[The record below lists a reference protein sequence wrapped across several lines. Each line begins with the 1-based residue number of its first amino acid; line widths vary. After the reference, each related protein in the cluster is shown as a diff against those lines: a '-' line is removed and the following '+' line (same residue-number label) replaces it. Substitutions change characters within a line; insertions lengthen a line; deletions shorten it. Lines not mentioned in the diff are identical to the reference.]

1 MAKFQKKDRRLVI
14 EFGENKF
21 FVDVINEELQKGVI
35 EFSENSQKKD
45 KSINDIMVDFK
56 KLIEIVLG
64 KDAYSL
70 IKKTEY
76 DNKELNFYELM
87 DICEFILEEINKY
100 NEQFQK
106 HNQEINNKYNKKNKF
121 KK

>member
-35 EFSENSQKKD
+35 EFAENSQKKD

-87 DICEFILEEINKY
+87 DICEFILDEINNY
-100 NEQFQK
+100 NVKFQK
-106 HNQEINNKYNKKNKF
+106 YNQEINNRYNNKNKF

>member
-1 MAKFQKKDRRLVI
+1 MAKFQKRDRRLVI
-14 EFGENKF
+14 EFGGNKF
-21 FVDVINEELQKGVI
+21 FVDVINEELQKGII

-45 KSINDIMVDFK
+45 KSINDIMLDFK

-64 KDAYSL
+64 KGAYSL
-70 IKKTEY
+70 IKKTAY

-87 DICEFILEEINKY
+87 DICEFILDEINNY
-100 NEQFQK
+100 NVKFQK
-106 HNQEINNKYNKKNKF
+106 YNQEINNRYNNKNKF

>member
-35 EFSENSQKKD
+35 EFAENSQKKD

-87 DICEFILEEINKY
+87 DICEFILDEINNY
-100 NEQFQK
+100 NVKFQK
-106 HNQEINNKYNKKNKF
+106 HNQEINNRYNNKNKF

>member
-35 EFSENSQKKD
+35 AFAENSQKKD

-87 DICEFILEEINKY
+87 DICEFILDEINNY
-100 NEQFQK
+100 NVKFQK
-106 HNQEINNKYNKKNKF
+106 HNQEINNRYNNKNKF

>member
-21 FVDVINEELQKGVI
+21 FVDVINEELQKGII

-45 KSINDIMVDFK
+45 KSVNDIMVDFK

-70 IKKTEY
+70 IKKTQY

-87 DICEFILEEINKY
+87 DICDFILDEINNYNVKLQKY
-100 NEQFQK
+100 S
-106 HNQEINNKYNKKNKF
+106 QEINNRYNNKNKF

>member
-21 FVDVINEELQKGVI
+21 FVDVINEELQKGII

-87 DICEFILEEINKY
+87 DICEFILDEINNY
-100 NEQFQK
+100 NVKFQK
-106 HNQEINNKYNKKNKF
+106 YSQEINNRYNNKNKF

>member
-87 DICEFILEEINKY
+87 DICEFILDEINNY
-100 NEQFQK
+100 NVKFKK
-106 HNQEINNKYNKKNKF
+106 HNQEINNRYNNKNKF

>member
-21 FVDVINEELQKGVI
+21 FVDVINEELQKGII

-45 KSINDIMVDFK
+45 KSINDIMLDFK

-64 KDAYSL
+64 KGAYSL

-87 DICEFILEEINKY
+87 DICEFILDEINNY
-100 NEQFQK
+100 NVKFQK
-106 HNQEINNKYNKKNKF
+106 YSQEINNRYNNKNKF

>member
-21 FVDVINEELQKGVI
+21 FVDVINEELQKGII

-45 KSINDIMVDFK
+45 KSVNDIMVDFK

-87 DICEFILEEINKY
+87 DICDFILDEINNYNVKLQKY
-100 NEQFQK
+100 S
-106 HNQEINNKYNKKNKF
+106 QEINNRYNNKNKF

>member
-87 DICEFILEEINKY
+87 DICEFILDEINNY
-100 NEQFQK
+100 NVKFQK

-121 KK
+121 KR

>member
-21 FVDVINEELQKGVI
+21 FVDVINEELQKGII

-87 DICEFILEEINKY
+87 DICDFILDEINNYNVKLQKY
-100 NEQFQK
+100 S
-106 HNQEINNKYNKKNKF
+106 QEINNRYNNKNKF

>member
-1 MAKFQKKDRRLVI
+1 MAKFQKKDKRLVI

-21 FVDVINEELQKGVI
+21 FVDVINEELQKGII

-87 DICEFILEEINKY
+87 DICEFILDEINNY
-100 NEQFQK
+100 NVKFQK
-106 HNQEINNKYNKKNKF
+106 YSQEINNRYNNKNKF

>member
-1 MAKFQKKDRRLVI
+1 MAKFQKRDRRLVI

-21 FVDVINEELQKGVI
+21 FVDVINEELQKGII
-35 EFSENSQKKD
+35 EFSQNSQKKD
-45 KSINDIMVDFK
+45 KSINDIMLDFK

-64 KDAYSL
+64 KGAYSL

-87 DICEFILEEINKY
+87 DICEFILDEINNY
-100 NEQFQK
+100 NVKFQK
-106 HNQEINNKYNKKNKF
+106 YNQEINNRYNNKNKF

>member
-21 FVDVINEELQKGVI
+21 FVDVINEELQKGII
-35 EFSENSQKKD
+35 EFSQNSQKKD

-64 KDAYSL
+64 KDAYLL

-87 DICEFILEEINKY
+87 DICEFILDEINNY
-100 NEQFQK
+100 NVKFQK
-106 HNQEINNKYNKKNKF
+106 YSQEINNRYNNKNKF

>member
-35 EFSENSQKKD
+35 AFAENSQKKD

-87 DICEFILEEINKY
+87 DICEFILDEINNY
-100 NEQFQK
+100 NVKFQK

-121 KK
+121 KR

>member
-21 FVDVINEELQKGVI
+21 FVDVINEELQKGII

-45 KSINDIMVDFK
+45 KSVNDIMVDFK

-87 DICEFILEEINKY
+87 DICEFILDEINNY
-100 NEQFQK
+100 NVKFQK
-106 HNQEINNKYNKKNKF
+106 YSQEINNRYNNKNKF